1 MSNEAT
7 IQYGTPGQFKI
18 PIPKALA
25 LAIDLKK
32 GEKVVWKIVTKN
44 KLQVIRKGGESY

>member
-18 PIPKALA
+18 PIPKAIA
-25 LAIDLKK
+25 LAIDLEK
-32 GEKVVWKIVTKN
+32 GEKVVWKIITRN
-44 KLQVIRKGGESY
+44 KLQIIRKGGRPK